1 MLDPSSNCTS
11 TNSLGRRRRTTATA
25 ATMPRSS
32 KSSLRVCNRAAP
44 PPRQAAE
51 ERPEVVLHE
60 PGKRSRG
67 SDRDDGAF
75 AVSDDVDVPF
85 GRHGLE
91 LADLHR
97 LAQRRGVG
105 EHRVAATRD
114 RASLLFGQGRGHELA
129 PVLEDD
135 GRANLV
141 RNVQQLLERIVCVH
155 RREDTSAMQQPLVK
169 FFADRGPHLAAM
181 IAYFALLSLVP
192 LIFLALA
199 LLGLFGRA
207 DESSYLVTELKN
219 VLPSASISQI
229 VSVVNQI
236 QDNAATLGLI
246 GGVFLLWTSLS
257 LFSVLES
264 ALNIVYGRPNR
275 SFLRGKGI
283 AVIVMFGS
291 LVTLFVGLII
301 GTIGFELLH
310 DAAPGLVTNRWVG
323 YVLSLV
329 VSTAAVFVFLVSI
342 YYLLPNEK
350 LVFRDVLPGAVL
362 ASVLLQVSFQ
372 ALPLYVAL
380 SQREEVL
387 TLRALG
393 APVILLIW
401 LYVMSNAIIFGAEI
415 NWWLARGRYRDRE
428 AVAGLA

>member
-1 MLDPSSNCTS
+1 
-11 TNSLGRRRRTTATA
+11 
-25 ATMPRSS
+25 
-32 KSSLRVCNRAAP
+32 
-44 PPRQAAE
+44 
-51 ERPEVVLHE
+51 VLHE

-67 SDRDDGAF
+67 SDRDHGAF
-75 AVSDDVDVPF
+75 AVPDDVDVPF

-105 EHRVAATRD
+105 EHRIAEAGD
-114 RASLLFGQGRGHELA
+114 LASLLLGQVRGHGFA
-129 PVLEDD
+129 PMLEDD

-141 RNVQQLLERIVCVH
+141 RNAQQLLERIVCVH
-155 RREDTSAMQQPLVK
+155 RREDTPAMQQPLFK

-229 VSVVNQI
+229 VRVVNEI

-283 AVIVMFGS
+283 AVTVMFGS

-310 DAAPGLVTNRWVG
+310 DAAPGVVTNRWVG

-342 YYLLPNEK
+342 YYVLPNEK
-350 LVFRDVLPGAVL
+350 LAFRDVLPGAVL
-362 ASVLLQVSFQ
+362 GSVLLQVSFQ

>member
-1 MLDPSSNCTS
+1 
-11 TNSLGRRRRTTATA
+11 
-25 ATMPRSS
+25 
-32 KSSLRVCNRAAP
+32 
-44 PPRQAAE
+44 
-51 ERPEVVLHE
+51 VLHE
-60 PGKRSRG
+60 PGERAGTR
-67 SDRDDGAF
+67 DRDDCAL
-75 AVSDDVDVPF
+75 ALAHQVDVAVA
-85 GRHGLE
+85 RHRRE
-91 LADLHR
+91 LPHLGARPQR
-97 LAQRRGVG
+97 LGVG
-105 EHRVAATRD
+105 EHRVPECRY
-114 RASLLFGQGRGHELA
+114 LLRLVVRQIRGNRLTPA
-129 PVLEDD
+129 FEDN

-141 RNVQQLLERIVCVH
+141 GDTQELVERMVRVH
-155 RREDTSAMQQPLVK
+155 RREDTGAMRPPLVK

-207 DESSYLVTELKN
+207 DESTYLVTELKT

-229 VSVVNQI
+229 VGVVNDI

-264 ALNIVYGRPNR
+264 AFNIVYGRPNR
-275 SFLRGKGI
+275 SFLHGKGI
-283 AVIVMFGS
+283 AVIVMLGS
-291 LVTLFVGLII
+291 LVTLFVGLVI
-301 GTIGFELLH
+301 GTIGFAVLH
-310 DAAPGLVTNRWVG
+310 DAAPGLITNGFVA
-323 YVLSLV
+323 YVLSLI
-329 VSTAAVFVFLVSI
+329 VSTAAVFAFLLSI

-350 LVFRDVLPGAVL
+350 LDFPDVLPGAVL
-362 ASVLLQVSFQ
+362 GSILLQVSFQ

-401 LYVMSNAIIFGAEI
+401 LYVMANAIVFGAEV
-415 NWWLARGRYRDRE
+415 NWWLARGRYEDRD
-428 AVAGLA
+428 AIPGLA